1 MTNLLNSV
9 KNNLDTLQ
17 NAMRSNNTT
26 HQVLLEPM
34 LIEFR
39 QKIQV
44 FSDMSSNL
52 SQSQGTSDDVKGLIK
67 DVRSIVEYVIQ
78 NEEQKTKQN
87 SLFMEPGLQGQEF
100 PAPVAG
106 ISQRRKSHSNKKR
119 KASNVASSSAGL
131 SRQQRFRKKAKL
143 NYSENTDVDDTDQN
157 WPYAFLYH
165 IRRSIFEHIINEEE
179 KTKQNSLFMEPG
191 LQDQDYLPAPISISQ
206 RRKYLSSQ
214 KRKASIVP
222 SSSTGPSKR
231 RRFRKEVKLNYS
243 ESTDLDDTSQNWP
256 LCIKIVAVPVSNPQ
270 REQLAYFWNRI

>member
-9 KNNLDTLQ
+9 KKNLDTLQ
-17 NAMRSNNTT
+17 HAIRSDNTT

-67 DVRSIVEYVIQ
+67 DVRSIVEYIIK

-87 SLFMEPGLQGQEF
+87 SLFMEPGLQGQDF
-100 PAPVAG
+100 PVPVAG

-157 WPYAFLYH
+157 
-165 IRRSIFEHIINEEE
+165 
-179 KTKQNSLFMEPG
+179 
-191 LQDQDYLPAPISISQ
+191 
-206 RRKYLSSQ
+206 
-214 KRKASIVP
+214 
-222 SSSTGPSKR
+222 
-231 RRFRKEVKLNYS
+231 
-243 ESTDLDDTSQNWP
+243 
-256 LCIKIVAVPVSNPQ
+256 
-270 REQLAYFWNRI
+270 

>member
-17 NAMRSNNTT
+17 HAMRSNNTT

-67 DVRSIVEYVIQ
+67 DVRSIVEYIIQ

-87 SLFMEPGLQGQEF
+87 SLFMEPGLQDF

-143 NYSENTDVDDTDQN
+143 NYSE
-157 WPYAFLYH
+157 
-165 IRRSIFEHIINEEE
+165 
-179 KTKQNSLFMEPG
+179 
-191 LQDQDYLPAPISISQ
+191 
-206 RRKYLSSQ
+206 
-214 KRKASIVP
+214 
-222 SSSTGPSKR
+222 
-231 RRFRKEVKLNYS
+231 
-243 ESTDLDDTSQNWP
+243 STDLDNTSQNG
-256 LCIKIVAVPVSNPQ
+256 
-270 REQLAYFWNRI
+270 FRIDLYALK

>member
-1 MTNLLNSV
+1 MAQNDVIQKASGVVDMTNLLNSV
-9 KNNLDTLQ
+9 KTNLDTLQ
-17 NAMRSNNTT
+17 HAIRSDNTT

-44 FSDMSSNL
+44 FSDMSLNL
-52 SQSQGTSDDVKGLIK
+52 SKSQGASDDVKGLIK
-67 DVRSIVEYVIQ
+67 DVRSIVEHII

-87 SLFMEPGLQGQEF
+87 SLFMEPGLQGQDL

-157 WPYAFLYH
+157 
-165 IRRSIFEHIINEEE
+165 
-179 KTKQNSLFMEPG
+179 
-191 LQDQDYLPAPISISQ
+191 
-206 RRKYLSSQ
+206 
-214 KRKASIVP
+214 
-222 SSSTGPSKR
+222 
-231 RRFRKEVKLNYS
+231 
-243 ESTDLDDTSQNWP
+243 
-256 LCIKIVAVPVSNPQ
+256 
-270 REQLAYFWNRI
+270 

>member
-9 KNNLDTLQ
+9 KTNLDTLQ
-17 NAMRSNNTT
+17 HAIRSDNTT

-52 SQSQGTSDDVKGLIK
+52 SKSQGASDDVKGLIK
-67 DVRSIVEYVIQ
+67 DVRSIVEYVIKT
-78 NEEQKTKQN
+78 EEQKTKQN
-87 SLFMEPGLQGQEF
+87 SLFMEPGLLQGQDF
-100 PAPVAG
+100 PVPVAG

-157 WPYAFLYH
+157 
-165 IRRSIFEHIINEEE
+165 
-179 KTKQNSLFMEPG
+179 
-191 LQDQDYLPAPISISQ
+191 
-206 RRKYLSSQ
+206 
-214 KRKASIVP
+214 
-222 SSSTGPSKR
+222 
-231 RRFRKEVKLNYS
+231 
-243 ESTDLDDTSQNWP
+243 
-256 LCIKIVAVPVSNPQ
+256 
-270 REQLAYFWNRI
+270 

>member
-17 NAMRSNNTT
+17 HAIRSDNTT

-44 FSDMSSNL
+44 FSDMSLNL
-52 SQSQGTSDDVKGLIK
+52 SQSQGTSDDVRGLIK
-67 DVRSIVEYVIQ
+67 DVRSIVEYIIK
-78 NEEQKTKQN
+78 NEEQKTKQPN
-87 SLFMEPGLQGQEF
+87 SLFMEPGGLQGQQDF
-100 PAPVAG
+100 PVPVAG

-157 WPYAFLYH
+157 
-165 IRRSIFEHIINEEE
+165 
-179 KTKQNSLFMEPG
+179 
-191 LQDQDYLPAPISISQ
+191 
-206 RRKYLSSQ
+206 
-214 KRKASIVP
+214 
-222 SSSTGPSKR
+222 
-231 RRFRKEVKLNYS
+231 
-243 ESTDLDDTSQNWP
+243 
-256 LCIKIVAVPVSNPQ
+256 
-270 REQLAYFWNRI
+270 